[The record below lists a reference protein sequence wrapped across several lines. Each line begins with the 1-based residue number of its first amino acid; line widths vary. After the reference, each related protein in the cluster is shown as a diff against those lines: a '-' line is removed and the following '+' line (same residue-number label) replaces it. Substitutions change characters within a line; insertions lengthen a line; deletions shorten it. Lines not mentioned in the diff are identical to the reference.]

1 MNFGCRSAVLL
12 AMVVL
17 GTWPLLAGTKIV
29 HRWVLTGLPMP
40 QFKRILVA
48 GVMENYLVRQDFEDV
63 MKTQL
68 AKYGVDGVR
77 VSTFCRRRMSRP
89 NNASRKARS
98 MASW

>member
-40 QFKRILVA
+40 QFRRILVA
-48 GVMENYLVRQDFEDV
+48 GVMENYLVRQDFEDE
-63 MKTQL
+63 M
-68 AKYGVDGVR
+68 
-77 VSTFCRRRMSRP
+77 
-89 NNASRKARS
+89 
-98 MASW
+98 